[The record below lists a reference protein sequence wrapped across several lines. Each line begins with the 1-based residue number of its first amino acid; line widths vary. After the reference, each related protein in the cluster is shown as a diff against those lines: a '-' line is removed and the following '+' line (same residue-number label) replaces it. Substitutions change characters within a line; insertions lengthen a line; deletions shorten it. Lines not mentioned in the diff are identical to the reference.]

1 MNFLTKLYEQHR
13 SFFWFLCAGG
23 LAFWVDFLVL
33 WLLSYCGLNLW
44 LARAISFLAAATFTW
59 IFNSHISFRGRD
71 ARFTKLKGWGSY
83 MALAAIGGILNYSAS
98 MVVLK
103 LMTPVTPLVMFMA
116 VVAGSFAG
124 LFVNYLTSH
133 YIFFKK

>member
-1 MNFLTKLYEQHR
+1 M
-13 SFFWFLCAGG
+13 
-23 LAFWVDFLVL
+23 
-33 WLLSYCGLNLW
+33 W

-59 IFNSHISFRGRD
+59 IFN
-71 ARFTKLKGWGSY
+71 GWGSY

-124 LFVNYLTSH
+124 LFVNYLTNH